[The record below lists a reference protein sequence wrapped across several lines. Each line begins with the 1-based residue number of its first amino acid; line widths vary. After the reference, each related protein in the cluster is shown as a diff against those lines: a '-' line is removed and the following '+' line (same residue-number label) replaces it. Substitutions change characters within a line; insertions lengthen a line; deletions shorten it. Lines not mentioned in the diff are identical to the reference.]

1 VERADAPRERRA
13 APLPVTDQANS
24 ITAPARI
31 TAAMNVKRLDPRHAA
46 HSAPVQQRLAL
57 KSPLPILYRS
67 ATQPGKTPTQI
78 S

>member
-13 APLPVTDQANS
+13 APLPVNDQANS
-24 ITAPARI
+24 VTATTTI
-31 TAAMNVKRLDPRHAA
+31 IAAMNVKRLDPRHAP
-46 HSAPVQQRLAL
+46 HSAPVLAL

-67 ATQPGKTPTQI
+67 ATRPGKTPTQI

>member
-1 VERADAPRERRA
+1 MERRA
-13 APLPVTDQANS
+13 APLPVNDWASS
-24 ITAPARI
+24 ITATATI
-31 TAAMNVKRLDPRHAA
+31 TAAMNVKRLDPRHAP